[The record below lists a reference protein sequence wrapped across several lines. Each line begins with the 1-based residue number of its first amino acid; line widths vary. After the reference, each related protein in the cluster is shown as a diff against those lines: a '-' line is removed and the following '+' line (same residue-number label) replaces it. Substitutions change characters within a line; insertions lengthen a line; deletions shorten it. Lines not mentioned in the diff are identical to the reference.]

1 DAEGGGTVARVTLP
15 TLADQTEH
23 TPAQGESPGNCSDH
37 LSILVVDDDENVREP
52 LRRYLEQAGHS
63 VSVASTGTEAL
74 ALLDGGMTLDV
85 LLTDLTMPGADGFA
99 LARHAAQRH
108 PRADVVLMT
117 ARAATL
123 NKGAAR
129 AAGIKAVVGKPFA
142 MQTIDSLLL
151 DRSKGQVN

>member
-1 DAEGGGTVARVTLP
+1 M
-15 TLADQTEH
+15 
-23 TPAQGESPGNCSDH
+23 
-37 LSILVVDDDENVREP
+37 
-52 LRRYLEQAGHS
+52 
-63 VSVASTGTEAL
+63 
-74 ALLDGGMTLDV
+74 LDGGMTLDV

-99 LARHAAQRH
+99 LARRAAQRH